1 MQKGWAFSFALK
13 LHNSLLYGIIYGE
26 GGGTHGYASS
36 KATWRIEEKDKSTYE
51 HSFRVADL
59 IHKYSAATNLG
70 IELTQRLIFCAELH
84 DIGKLI
90 LPNRI
95 LKKAGPLTD
104 SEWKAV
110 KEHPRLGSELIRQTF
125 GCERLWES
133 CIVMTHHERM
143 DGHGYPS
150 GLQGEEIPLEARII
164 AVADAVDVMLHG
176 REYQRP
182 MSSEECKREVLRCS
196 GAQFDPEPVA
206 VFTHEII

>member
-1 MQKGWAFSFALK
+1 MDAQVQKLLGELK
-13 LHNSLLYGIIYGE
+13 
-26 GGGTHGYASS
+26 
-36 KATWRIEEKDKSTYE
+36 KKDKSTYE
-51 HSFRVADL
+51 HSVRVADL
-59 IHKYSAATNLG
+59 IHKYSMATNLG

-104 SEWKAV
+104 SEWEAV
-110 KEHPRLGSELIRQTF
+110 REHPRLGSELIRQTF
-125 GCERLWES
+125 GCEYLWES

-150 GLQGEEIPLEARII
+150 GLHGEEIPLEARII

-176 REYQRP
+176 RQYQIP
-182 MSSEECKREVLRCS
+182 MSSEECKCEVLRCS
-196 GAQFDPEPVA
+196 GAQFDPEIA
-206 VFTHEII
+206 TVFIHEII

>member
-1 MQKGWAFSFALK
+1 MDTQVQKLLGELK
-13 LHNSLLYGIIYGE
+13 
-26 GGGTHGYASS
+26 
-36 KATWRIEEKDKSTYE
+36 KKDKSTYE

-143 DGHGYPS
+143 DGHGYPVWTAGRRNS
-150 GLQGEEIPLEARII
+150 IGSPYYRCGRCRRCHAARQGISET
-164 AVADAVDVMLHG
+164 DVIRG
-176 REYQRP
+176 VQ
-182 MSSEECKREVLRCS
+182 
-196 GAQFDPEPVA
+196 A
-206 VFTHEII
+206 